1 MCWNYRSA
9 SIAVI
14 AFSKDVCDCGRLE
27 LVDFL
32 LLEVMVV
39 AFDLLV
45 ELCLE
50 WIGVGCK
57 QVMCWDVMR
66 VVAYGIKDIA
76 QLVVVSVDV

>member
-1 MCWNYRSA
+1 
-9 SIAVI
+9 
-14 AFSKDVCDCGRLE
+14 
-27 LVDFL
+27 
-32 LLEVMVV
+32 MVV

-57 QVMCWDVMR
+57 QVVCWDAMR

-76 QLVVVSVDV
+76 QLVVVNVDV